1 VHEAFF
7 RGYYDKVIDF
17 LKSFLGALK
26 DGTKLQY
33 AVITGILRVSREN
46 IFSDLNNPSMFTILN
61 HKYSDKFG
69 ILESEVIQM
78 FQDFDIEDDLEKV
91 RSWYDGYVI
100 GITKSIYN
108 PWSFINYV
116 SNHSEGLIP
125 YWVNTSSNRLIK
137 DLMARG
143 DSILKQDLEQLIQNK
158 TIEKRINPYIVFRDL
173 ERNADA
179 VWTLFLFAGYLKV
192 IDRRTDENDVFWY
205 TLSIPNKEVTSIFR
219 KFLED
224 WLTDFIPMNEV
235 EIFTKSLLTGDAET
249 AEDILQKYVIQSMSY
264 FDKDGEHPEKIYHAF
279 VLGLLVHLSGRYLV
293 KSNAESGYGR
303 YDISLVPLDK
313 NGVGVILEFKVVNTL
328 KKETL
333 ENAVKSA
340 LKQIED
346 KQYETELRAMG
357 IKEVYKYGVVF
368 EGKKVKVGS

>member
-1 VHEAFF
+1 
-7 RGYYDKVIDF
+7 
-17 LKSFLGALK
+17 
-26 DGTKLQY
+26 
-33 AVITGILRVSREN
+33 
-46 IFSDLNNPSMFTILN
+46 MFTILEQT
-61 HKYSDKFG
+61 YSDKFG
-69 ILESEVIQM
+69 ILESEVIEM
-78 FQDFDIEDDLEKV
+78 FQDFGIEEDIEQA

-100 GITKSIYN
+100 GTTKSIYN
-108 PWSFINYV
+108 PWSIINYV
-116 SNHSEGLIP
+116 QYHKEGLKP

-143 DSILKQDLEQLIQNK
+143 DSILKQDLEQLVQNK

-192 IDRRTDENDVFWY
+192 ISHRMDEEDMFWY

-224 WLTDFIPMNEV
+224 WLSDFIPYNEI
-235 EIFTKSLLTGDAET
+235 EIFIKSLITGNARTFEK
-249 AEDILQKYVIQSMSY
+249 ILQKYVIQSMSY
-264 FDKDGEHPEKIYHAF
+264 FDKDGEQPERVYHAF
-279 VLGLLVHLSGRYLV
+279 VLGLLVYLNGRYLV

-313 NGVGVILEFKVVNTL
+313 NGVGVILEFKVVDEDDD
-328 KKETL
+328 KTL

-357 IKEVYKYGVVF
+357 ITEVYKYGVAF
-368 EGKKVKVGS
+368 EGKKVKVG